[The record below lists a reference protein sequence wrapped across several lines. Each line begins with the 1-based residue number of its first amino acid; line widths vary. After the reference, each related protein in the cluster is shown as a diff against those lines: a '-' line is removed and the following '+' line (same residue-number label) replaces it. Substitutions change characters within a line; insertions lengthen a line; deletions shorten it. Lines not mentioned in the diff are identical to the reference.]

1 MTIKI
6 LFARVFGLFFFLQV
20 ISPAAFAAELKLQA
34 PDLEPPEINFEFGRD
49 TISDGLN
56 TIEAEIT
63 DNIGVNK
70 VTLYYKGKSDV
81 SYTAKTMLLTGPD
94 TYSIDIIVDSVIS
107 SSLEFYIRADDV
119 SGNSV
124 FEGQK
129 FSPFAYSIVPSTVTD
144 NVVTTVTEPPEDE
157 EEGMST
163 FTMILIGLGL
173 AALAG
178 GGGSSGGD
186 SGPSTGTINITS
198 DVPN

>member
-20 ISPAAFAAELKLQA
+20 ISPAAFAAELNLQA
-34 PDLEPPEINFEFGRD
+34 PDLEPPAINFELGGS

-63 DNIGVNK
+63 DNIGVYK

-81 SYTAKTMLLTGPD
+81 SYKAKTMLLTGPD
-94 TYSIDIIVDSVIS
+94 TYGVDIIVDFVIS
-107 SSLEFYIRADDV
+107 NRLEFYIRADDV

-124 FEGQK
+124 FEGHK
-129 FSPFAYSIVPSTVTD
+129 FSPFAYRIVPSTVTD
-144 NVVTTVTEPPEDE
+144 NVVTTVTEPPEGE

-163 FTMILIGLGL
+163 LTMILIGLGL
-173 AALAG
+173 VALAAG
-178 GGGSSGGD
+178 GGGGGD